1 MKMDANSRLIGKRI
15 KFRREAAGLSQEQ
28 LAERLELSKN
38 HISSIECGKSM
49 VTTKGLLALCDVLG
63 GTPNYYLIG
72 ELSARGRF
80 DHVADPAS
88 EPCGAKNA
96 DPASERLSG
105 AGAGVR
111 SEKQKFPGGCAAPKD
126 AMTGVRRAFAFPE
139 VFYENFNL

>member
-72 ELSARGRF
+72 ELSPE
-80 DHVADPAS
+80 ADSITSLIRLLNPVEQKTLIRLLNAYLEQEQAS
-88 EPCGAKNA
+88 VPKNKNSRA
-96 DPASERLSG
+96 
-105 AGAGVR
+105 
-111 SEKQKFPGGCAAPKD
+111 AAPLRKS
-126 AMTGVRRAFAFPE
+126 R
-139 VFYENFNL
+139 

>member
-1 MKMDANSRLIGKRI
+1 MFCHSWFQSAPIRGILSGVMKMDANSRLIGKRI

-72 ELSARGRF
+72 ELSPE
-80 DHVADPAS
+80 ADSITSLIRLLNPAEQKTLIRLLNAYLEQEQASVPKSKGTS
-88 EPCGAKNA
+88 E
-96 DPASERLSG
+96 
-105 AGAGVR
+105 
-111 SEKQKFPGGCAAPKD
+111 
-126 AMTGVRRAFAFPE
+126 
-139 VFYENFNL
+139 

>member
-72 ELSARGRF
+72 ELSPE
-80 DHVADPAS
+80 ADSITSLIRLLNLAEQKTLIRLLNAYLEQEQAS
-88 EPCGAKNA
+88 VPKNKNSRA
-96 DPASERLSG
+96 
-105 AGAGVR
+105 
-111 SEKQKFPGGCAAPKD
+111 AAPLRK
-126 AMTGVRRAFAFPE
+126 TQ
-139 VFYENFNL
+139 

>member
-72 ELSARGRF
+72 ELSPE
-80 DHVADPAS
+80 ADSITSLIRLLNAYLEQEQAS
-88 EPCGAKNA
+88 VPKSKNSRA
-96 DPASERLSG
+96 
-105 AGAGVR
+105 
-111 SEKQKFPGGCAAPKD
+111 AAPLRK
-126 AMTGVRRAFAFPE
+126 TQ
-139 VFYENFNL
+139 

>member
-72 ELSARGRF
+72 ELSPE
-80 DHVADPAS
+80 ADSITSLIRLLNPAEQKTLTRLLNAYLEQAS
-88 EPCGAKNA
+88 VPKSKNSRA
-96 DPASERLSG
+96 
-105 AGAGVR
+105 
-111 SEKQKFPGGCAAPKD
+111 AAPLRK
-126 AMTGVRRAFAFPE
+126 TQ
-139 VFYENFNL
+139 

>member
-1 MKMDANSRLIGKRI
+1 MDANSRLIGKRI

-63 GTPNYYLIG
+63 GTPNY
-72 ELSARGRF
+72 SDRRAVARGRF

-96 DPASERLSG
+96 DPASERLS
-105 AGAGVR
+105 GAGVR

>member
-38 HISSIECGKSM
+38 YISSIECGKSM

-72 ELSARGRF
+72 ELSPE
-80 DHVADPAS
+80 ADSITSLIRLLNPVEQKTLIRLLNAYLEQEQAS
-88 EPCGAKNA
+88 VPKSKNSRA
-96 DPASERLSG
+96 
-105 AGAGVR
+105 
-111 SEKQKFPGGCAAPKD
+111 AAPLRK
-126 AMTGVRRAFAFPE
+126 TQ
-139 VFYENFNL
+139 

>member
-49 VTTKGLLALCDVLG
+49 VTTKGLLALCNVLG

-72 ELSARGRF
+72 ELSPE
-80 DHVADPAS
+80 ADSITSLIRLLNPVEQKTLIRLLNAYLEQEQAS
-88 EPCGAKNA
+88 VPKSKNSRA
-96 DPASERLSG
+96 
-105 AGAGVR
+105 
-111 SEKQKFPGGCAAPKD
+111 AAPLRK
-126 AMTGVRRAFAFPE
+126 TQ
-139 VFYENFNL
+139 

>member
-1 MKMDANSRLIGKRI
+1 MDANSRLIGKRI

-72 ELSARGRF
+72 ELSPE
-80 DHVADPAS
+80 ADSITSLIRLLNPVEQKTLIRLLNAYLEQEQAS
-88 EPCGAKNA
+88 VPKNKNSRA
-96 DPASERLSG
+96 
-105 AGAGVR
+105 
-111 SEKQKFPGGCAAPKD
+111 AAPLRK
-126 AMTGVRRAFAFPE
+126 TQ
-139 VFYENFNL
+139 

>member
-72 ELSARGRF
+72 ELSSE
-80 DHVADPAS
+80 ADSITSLIRLLNPA
-88 EPCGAKNA
+88 EQKTLIRLLNA
-96 DPASERLSG
+96 YLEQEQASVPKSKDSR
-105 AGAGVR
+105 A
-111 SEKQKFPGGCAAPKD
+111 AAPLRKS
-126 AMTGVRRAFAFPE
+126 R
-139 VFYENFNL
+139 

>member
-72 ELSARGRF
+72 ELSPE
-80 DHVADPAS
+80 ADSITSLIRLLNPVEQKTLIRLLNSYLEQEQAS
-88 EPCGAKNA
+88 VPKSKNSRA
-96 DPASERLSG
+96 
-105 AGAGVR
+105 
-111 SEKQKFPGGCAAPKD
+111 AAPLRK
-126 AMTGVRRAFAFPE
+126 TQ
-139 VFYENFNL
+139 

>member
-28 LAERLELSKN
+28 LAERMELSKN

-72 ELSARGRF
+72 ELSPE
-80 DHVADPAS
+80 ADSTTSLIRLLNPAEQKTLIRLLNAYLEQEQAS
-88 EPCGAKNA
+88 VPKNKNSRA
-96 DPASERLSG
+96 
-105 AGAGVR
+105 
-111 SEKQKFPGGCAAPKD
+111 AAPLRK
-126 AMTGVRRAFAFPE
+126 TQ
-139 VFYENFNL
+139 

>member
-72 ELSARGRF
+72 ELSPE
-80 DHVADPAS
+80 ADSITSLIRLLNPAEQKMLIRLLNAYLEQAS
-88 EPCGAKNA
+88 VPKNKNSRA
-96 DPASERLSG
+96 
-105 AGAGVR
+105 
-111 SEKQKFPGGCAAPKD
+111 AAPLRK
-126 AMTGVRRAFAFPE
+126 TQ
-139 VFYENFNL
+139 

>member
-72 ELSARGRF
+72 ELSPE
-80 DHVADPAS
+80 ADSITSLIRLLNPVEQKTLIRLLNAYLEQEQAS
-88 EPCGAKNA
+88 VPKNKNSRA
-96 DPASERLSG
+96 
-105 AGAGVR
+105 
-111 SEKQKFPGGCAAPKD
+111 AAPLRK
-126 AMTGVRRAFAFPE
+126 TQ
-139 VFYENFNL
+139 

>member
-1 MKMDANSRLIGKRI
+1 MDANSRLIGKRI

-72 ELSARGRF
+72 ELSPE
-80 DHVADPAS
+80 ADSITSLIRLLNPAEQKTLIRLLNAYLEQAS
-88 EPCGAKNA
+88 VPENKNSRA
-96 DPASERLSG
+96 
-105 AGAGVR
+105 
-111 SEKQKFPGGCAAPKD
+111 AAPLRK
-126 AMTGVRRAFAFPE
+126 TQ
-139 VFYENFNL
+139 

>member
-63 GTPNYYLIG
+63 STPNYYLIG
-72 ELSARGRF
+72 ELSPE
-80 DHVADPAS
+80 ADSITSLIRLLNPA
-88 EPCGAKNA
+88 EQKTLIRLLNA
-96 DPASERLSG
+96 YLEQASVPKSNNSRT
-105 AGAGVR
+105 
-111 SEKQKFPGGCAAPKD
+111 AAPLRKS
-126 AMTGVRRAFAFPE
+126 R
-139 VFYENFNL
+139 

>member
-28 LAERLELSKN
+28 LAKRLELSKN

-72 ELSARGRF
+72 ELSPE
-80 DHVADPAS
+80 ADSITSLIRLLNPAEQKTLTRLLNAYLEQTS
-88 EPCGAKNA
+88 VPKSKNSRA
-96 DPASERLSG
+96 
-105 AGAGVR
+105 
-111 SEKQKFPGGCAAPKD
+111 AAP
-126 AMTGVRRAFAFPE
+126 
-139 VFYENFNL
+139 L

>member
-28 LAERLELSKN
+28 LAERMELSKN

-72 ELSARGRF
+72 ELSPE
-80 DHVADPAS
+80 ADSITSLIRLLNPAEQKTLIRLLNAYLEQAS
-88 EPCGAKNA
+88 VPKNKNSRA
-96 DPASERLSG
+96 
-105 AGAGVR
+105 
-111 SEKQKFPGGCAAPKD
+111 AAPLRK
-126 AMTGVRRAFAFPE
+126 TQ
-139 VFYENFNL
+139 

>member
-49 VTTKGLLALCDVLG
+49 VTTKGLLALCNVLG

-72 ELSARGRF
+72 ELSPE
-80 DHVADPAS
+80 ADSITSLIRLLNPAEQKTLIRLLNAYLEQAS
-88 EPCGAKNA
+88 VPKNKNSRA
-96 DPASERLSG
+96 
-105 AGAGVR
+105 
-111 SEKQKFPGGCAAPKD
+111 AAPLRK
-126 AMTGVRRAFAFPE
+126 TQ
-139 VFYENFNL
+139 

>member
-38 HISSIECGKSM
+38 HVSSIECGKSM

-72 ELSARGRF
+72 ELSPE
-80 DHVADPAS
+80 ADSITSLIRLLNPVEQKTLIRLLNAYLEQEQAS
-88 EPCGAKNA
+88 VPKSKDSRA
-96 DPASERLSG
+96 
-105 AGAGVR
+105 
-111 SEKQKFPGGCAAPKD
+111 AAPLRKS
-126 AMTGVRRAFAFPE
+126 R
-139 VFYENFNL
+139 

>member
-72 ELSARGRF
+72 ELSPE
-80 DHVADPAS
+80 ADSITSLIRLLNPA
-88 EPCGAKNA
+88 EQKTLIRLLNA
-96 DPASERLSG
+96 YLEQEQASVPKSKTSR
-105 AGAGVR
+105 A
-111 SEKQKFPGGCAAPKD
+111 AAPLRKSQ
-126 AMTGVRRAFAFPE
+126 
-139 VFYENFNL
+139 